1 MSMEK
6 KSTRRSLVIRKE
18 TLRTLS
24 DDSLMAV
31 AGGIKPETTPV
42 SAAHCTGGG
51 SCGTCHTPIC
61 PTLPTTTT
69 TSIVIG

>member
-1 MSMEK
+1 MEK

-24 DDSLMAV
+24 DDSLHAV

-61 PTLPTTTT
+61 PTVPPT
-69 TSIVIG
+69 TSIIIG

>member
-1 MSMEK
+1 MEK

-24 DDSLMAV
+24 DDSLQAV

-51 SCGTCHTPIC
+51 SCGPCHTPVC
-61 PTLPTTTT
+61 TTGTT

>member
-1 MSMEK
+1 MNK
-6 KSTRRSLVIRKE
+6 KRTRRSLVIHKE

-24 DDSLMAV
+24 DDSLKAV
-31 AGGIKPETTPV
+31 AGGIKPETTDV
-42 SAAHCTGGG
+42 SLRHCTGGG